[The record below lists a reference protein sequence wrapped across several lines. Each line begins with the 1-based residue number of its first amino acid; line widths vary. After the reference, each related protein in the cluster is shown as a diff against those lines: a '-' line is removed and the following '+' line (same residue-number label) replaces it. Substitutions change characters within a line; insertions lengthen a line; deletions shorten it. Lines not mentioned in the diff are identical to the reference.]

1 MKNRFIRED
10 MLATSS
16 QQRTLAQTTGSR
28 VNISADVGRMVR
40 RNETKTETKTGFLG
54 GSRQLMMSTVAF
66 LTNYQRGPLAR
77 EFSREIKRGIPIEG
91 VQPRISAQSQ
101 NGRVI
106 IGGGRKLL
114 NLSLLG
120 KLQAT
125 QATPPG
131 PMLALALI
139 SEALDATK

>member
-1 MKNRFIRED
+1 MARRMSGVRKHAAPIKMKNRFIRDD

-28 VNISADVGRMVR
+28 VNISADVGRMVAEGMR
-40 RNETKTETKTGFLG
+40 PRLRQKTGFLG

-91 VQPRISAQSQ
+91 VQPR
-101 NGRVI
+101 
-106 IGGGRKLL
+106 
-114 NLSLLG
+114 
-120 KLQAT
+120 
-125 QATPPG
+125 
-131 PMLALALI
+131 
-139 SEALDATK
+139 